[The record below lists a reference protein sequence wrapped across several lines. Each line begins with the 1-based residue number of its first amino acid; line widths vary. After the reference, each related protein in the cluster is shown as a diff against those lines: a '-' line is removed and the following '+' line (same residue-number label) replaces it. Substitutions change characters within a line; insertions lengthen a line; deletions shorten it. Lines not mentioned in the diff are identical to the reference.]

1 MDKVIT
7 VSIGEI
13 FLKGKNI
20 RYFENV
26 LVNNIKSKIKEY
38 NTQIECKENKIFIEN
53 VKEENVN
60 SICSAL
66 KTVFGVF
73 SFAVND
79 VVKTDEDAI
88 LNYLKMLEINSSFK
102 VVAKRAYKK
111 FKYTSPQFAAIAGGV
126 ILENNKNAVVDIFN
140 PKQNIFINIR
150 ENATYISSKIE
161 MGLGGLPVSVSGK
174 ALSLLSGGIDSPVSS
189 VLAAKRGLKVSFLHF
204 HSYPH
209 TSLLARE
216 KVINLAK
223 LIKPYTLTGT
233 IYMVSATKVQEE
245 IAKHCND
252 SYGIALLRRFM
263 MRVAE
268 IVCKTYG
275 YKAIITGEN
284 LGQVASQTIE
294 SLTST
299 NSVVKSVPILRPLI
313 CFDKTEIINLSKQF
327 NTYETSILPYEDCC
341 TVFLPKNPIIKPI
354 ISEVIKEENKIEM
367 DNLIDEAIKTMEIVK
382 F

>member
-26 LVNNIKSKIKEY
+26 LVNNIKSKIKEF
-38 NTQIECKENKIFIEN
+38 NTEIDCRENKIFIEK
-53 VKEENVN
+53 VKEDDVN

-66 KTVFGVF
+66 KTVFGIF

-79 VVKTDEDAI
+79 VVETDEYAI
-88 LNYLKMLEINSSFK
+88 LNYLKKLEINTTFK
-102 VVAKRAYKK
+102 VVVKRAYKK
-111 FKYTSPQFAAIAGGV
+111 FKYTSPEFAAIAGGV
-126 ILENNKNAVVDIFN
+126 ILENNKNAVVDVFN
-140 PKQNIFINIR
+140 PEQNVYINIR
-150 ENATYISSKIE
+150 EHATYISSKIE
-161 MGLGGLPVSVSGK
+161 MGLGGLPVSVGGK

-209 TSLLARE
+209 TSLMARE
-216 KVINLAK
+216 KVIKLAN

-268 IVCKTYG
+268 IICKSKG
-275 YKAIITGEN
+275 YQAIITGEN

-299 NSVVKSVPILRPLI
+299 NSVVKDIPVIRPLI
-313 CFDKTEIINLSKQF
+313 CFDKTEIIKLSKDF

-341 TVFLPKNPIIKPI
+341 TVFLPKNPIIKPQI
-354 ISEVIKEENKIEM
+354 GEVVSEESKIEM
-367 DNLIDEAIKTMEIVK
+367 DALVEESIRTMEIVK
-382 F
+382 L

>member
-1 MDKVIT
+1 MNKVIT

-20 RYFENV
+20 RYFQNV
-26 LVNNIKSKIKEY
+26 LVSNIKEKLKEY
-38 NTQIECKENKIFIEN
+38 NVNVICSENKIFIDNINIEDI
-53 VKEENVN
+53 N
-60 SICSAL
+60 SITREL

-79 VVKTDEDAI
+79 VVETDENKI
-88 LNYLKMLEINSSFK
+88 IEFLKTIKVNSTFK
-102 VVAKRAYKK
+102 VITKRSYKN
-111 FKYTSPQFAAIAGGV
+111 FKYTSQEFCVVAGDT
-126 ILENNKNAVVDIFN
+126 ILDANTSASVDVLN
-140 PKQNIFINIR
+140 PNQKIYINIR
-150 ENATYISSKIE
+150 EKFTYIASEII
-161 MGLGGLPVSVSGK
+161 MGLGGLPVSVGGK

-189 VLAAKRGLKVSFLHF
+189 ILAAKRGLRVEFLHF

-209 TSLLARE
+209 TSELAKE

-223 LIKPYTLTGT
+223 LSKVYTLSNT

-245 IAKHCND
+245 ILKKCND

-268 IVCKTYG
+268 QICNKKGFQT
-275 YKAIITGEN
+275 IITGEN

-299 NSVVKSVPILRPLI
+299 NSVVKHIPVLRPLI
-313 CFDKTEIINLSKQF
+313 CFDKTEIIKLSRDF

-341 TVFLPKNPIIKPI
+341 TVFLPKNPVIKPT
-354 ISEVIKEENKIEM
+354 ISDVLKEEEKIDM
-367 DNLIDEAIKTMEIVK
+367 DALVKEAIETLSVVK
-382 F
+382 I

>member
-26 LVNNIKSKIKEY
+26 LVNNIKTKIREF
-38 NTQIECKENKIFIEN
+38 NCLIECKENKIFITN
-53 VKEENVN
+53 INNDDIN
-60 SICSAL
+60 SIINAL

-73 SFAVND
+73 SFSVND
-79 VVKTDEDAI
+79 VIETALDKI
-88 LNYLKMLEINSSFK
+88 LSYLQTIKVYSTFK
-102 VVAKRAYKK
+102 VITKRAYKG
-111 FKYTSPQFAAIAGGV
+111 FKYNSLEFSSLAGGE
-126 ILENNKNAVVDIFN
+126 ILKNNKAAKVDVFN
-140 PKQNIFINIR
+140 PEEIIYINIR
-150 ENATYISSKIE
+150 EKFTYITNKIYS
-161 MGLGGLPVSVSGK
+161 GLGGLPVSVGGK

-189 VLAAKRGLKVSFLHF
+189 ALAAKRGLRVEFLHF

-209 TSLLARE
+209 TSELARE
-216 KVINLAK
+216 KVLKLANQ
-223 LIKPYTLTGT
+223 IKNYTLSNNV
-233 IYMVSATKVQEE
+233 YMVSATKVQEE
-245 IAKHCND
+245 IAKHCDD

-268 IVCKTYG
+268 KVCKSKG
-275 YKAIITGEN
+275 YQAIITGEN

-299 NSVVKSVPILRPLI
+299 NSVVEQIPVIRPLI
-313 CFDKTEIINLSKQF
+313 CFDKTEIIKLAKDF

-341 TVFLPKNPIIKPI
+341 TVFLPKNP
-354 ISEVIKEENKIEM
+354 VIRPKLKDILEQEAKIDMCGLVEEAFKTIETVKI
-367 DNLIDEAIKTMEIVK
+367 
-382 F
+382 